1 MTNTAVAEQ
10 ITTKTEV
17 KTAGT
22 RLLDLLTGWERFVS
36 SDEEAGVQDVA
47 LTTDELGALYQEAGR
62 IIMPLEDAEAED
74 EAVYEFVQERI
85 LPLLFRRASP
95 QKTT

>member
-1 MTNTAVAEQ
+1 MTNTAAAEQ
-10 ITTKTEV
+10 LTTKTEV

-22 RLLDLLTGWERFVS
+22 RLLDLLAGWERFVS
-36 SDEEAGVQDVA
+36 SDEEAGVQDVV

-62 IIMPLEDAEAED
+62 LIMALEDAEAED

-85 LPLLFRRASP
+85 LPLLLRRQP
-95 QKTT
+95 IQETT